1 MSPDSLLLK
10 IGDALAERT
19 PQRAVAGSFE
29 TEAAVSL
36 MLRPLESRLEFLAI
50 KRTENER
57 DPWSGH
63 MALPGGRR
71 EPKDQ
76 SLWMTAVRETREEV
90 GVDLL
95 HSGTLLGRLD
105 DVAPRSRRI
114 PSIAIS
120 PFVVAVGRDVE
131 ARTSSEVER
140 AVWLPLDVVVE
151 DRHRGRLRL
160 DRVPDRDFPTIEYR
174 GHVIWGLTLS
184 ILAQFE
190 EVLRTIGYTG
200 EGAR

>member
-1 MSPDSLLLK
+1 MSPDSLILK
-10 IGDALAERT
+10 IADALAGRT
-19 PQRAVAGSFE
+19 PRRASAGSFE

-71 EPKDQ
+71 EPRDE

-90 GVDLL
+90 GVDLMRQ
-95 HSGTLLGRLD
+95 GTLLGQLD

-120 PFVVAVGRDVE
+120 PFVAAVGREVE

-151 DRHRGRLRL
+151 EQHRGRLRL
-160 DRVPDRDFPTIEYR
+160 DVVPDRDFPTIEYR

-190 EVLRTIGYTG
+190 EVLRSIGYTG
-200 EGAR
+200 REPR

>member
-1 MSPDSLLLK
+1 MSPDSIILQ
-10 IGDALAERT
+10 IAGVLAGRT
-19 PQRAVAGSFE
+19 PRRASAGSFE
-29 TEAAVSL
+29 SEAAVSL
-36 MLRPLESRLEFLAI
+36 MLRPFESRLEFLAI

-71 EPKDQ
+71 EPKDE
-76 SLWMTAVRETREEV
+76 SLWMTAVRETREEI

-95 HSGTLLGRLD
+95 RSGTLLGRLD
-105 DVAPRSRRI
+105 DVVPGSRRI

-120 PFVVAVGRDVE
+120 PFVVAVGPDVE

-151 DRHRGRLRL
+151 ERHRGRLRL
-160 DRVPDRDFPTIEYR
+160 DVIPDRDFPTIEYG
-174 GHVIWGLTLS
+174 GHVIWGLTLR
-184 ILAQFE
+184 ILSQFE
-190 EVLRTIGYTG
+190 AVLKSIGYTG
-200 EGAR
+200 GGSA

>member
-1 MSPDSLLLK
+1 MSPESLILS
-10 IGDALAERT
+10 ISEALGR
-19 PQRAVAGSFE
+19 RAPRRASAGSFD

-36 MLRPLESRLEFLAI
+36 VLRPLESGLQFLAI

-71 EPKDQ
+71 EPSDE

-95 HSGTLLGRLD
+95 RWGTLLGRLD
-105 DVAPRSRRI
+105 DVVPGSRRI

-120 PFVVAVGRDVE
+120 PFVVAVGPEVV

-151 DRHRGRLRL
+151 ERHRGSLRL
-160 DRVPDRDFPTIEYR
+160 DMVPDRDFPTIEYR
-174 GHVIWGLTLS
+174 GHVIWGLTLR

-190 EVLRTIGYTG
+190 EILKAIGYRGG
-200 EGAR
+200 EPG

>member
-1 MSPDSLLLK
+1 MSPESLILS
-10 IGDALAERT
+10 IAEALD
-19 PQRAVAGSFE
+19 QRPPRRAPAGSYE
-29 TEAAVSL
+29 MEAAVSL
-36 MLRPLESRLEFLAI
+36 VLRPLESGLQFLAI

-71 EPKDQ
+71 EPSDE

-95 HSGTLLGRLD
+95 RWGTLLGRLD
-105 DVAPRSRRI
+105 DVVPGSRRI

-120 PFVVAVGRDVE
+120 PYVVAVAPEVV

-151 DRHRGRLRL
+151 ERHRGRLRL

-174 GHVIWGLTLS
+174 GHVIWGLTLR

-190 EVLRTIGYTG
+190 EILKTIGYSGG
-200 EGAR
+200 EQG